1 MATLSNSY
9 SPETFRVIHPL
20 HDLPEEKCASEGL
33 GPIAMT
39 PSVRISLVILRGYLV
54 LMSGMLLY
62 RVLEMAGVFHA
73 LR

>member
-1 MATLSNSY
+1 MATLQNSY
-9 SPETFRVIHPL
+9 PPETFRVVHPL
-20 HDLPEEKCASEGL
+20 HDAPEEKCVSEGL

-39 PSVRISLVILRGYLV
+39 PSVRVSLILLRGYLL

-62 RVLEMAGVFHA
+62 RVLEVAGVFHA